1 MEKLFYSLLGAETF
15 ITMVQTIEAIK
26 VFFFKDK
33 FSNIKI
39 LYSWQN
45 IIT

>member
-15 ITMVQTIEAIK
+15 ITMVQTTEAIK
-26 VFFFKDK
+26 VFFKDK